1 MSLRKTGF
9 TFNYKNI
16 KLITMKIISLTES
29 NEHVDLK
36 KFAGGE
42 CHVKFLTE
50 FSEGDRIRINTR
62 LNTSDDIMNL
72 CMAVDALRNMHVPY
86 IEAYIPYIPYARQ
99 DRVMVPGE
107 PLSVK
112 VFAGILNNLQLNK
125 VIVFDAHSDVS
136 VALINNCQNTPNHEM
151 VKSFLKKFDLY
162 DFVLVSPDLGAYK
175 KVDKLAQKLDYKGSI
190 ATGIKVRDLST
201 GQIIKSDVN
210 TDNLNGKTCIVVD
223 DICDGGRTFI
233 ELAAALKAKNAGDL
247 YFIASHG
254 IFSHNALDR
263 LKEAGYKQVGSSTS
277 VSTISESDFY
287 KHYNLF

>member
-1 MSLRKTGF
+1 MKTINLF
-9 TFNYKNI
+9 
-16 KLITMKIISLTES
+16 ES
-29 NEHVDLK
+29 NENIEIK

-42 CHVKFLTE
+42 CHVKFLIE
-50 FSEGDRIRINTR
+50 FSEGDKVRINIR
-62 LNTSDDIMNL
+62 LNSSDDLMNL
-72 CMAVDALRNMHVPY
+72 CLAVDALRNMNVSH
-86 IEAYIPYIPYARQ
+86 IEAFIPYIPYARQ

-107 PLSVK
+107 PLSIK
-112 VFAGILNNLQLNK
+112 VFANIVNSLNLNK

-136 VALINNCQNTPNHEM
+136 VALLNNCRNTVNHEM
-151 VKSFLKKFDLY
+151 VHHFLKQLNLK

-175 KVDKLAQKLDYKGSI
+175 KVDKLAQKIGYKGEI

-210 TDNLNGKTCIVVD
+210 CDDLKEKACIVVD

-254 IFSHNALDR
+254 IFSHNAIER
-263 LKEAGYKQVGSSTS
+263 LKEAGYMNVCSSNS
-277 VSTISESDFY
+277 IADLKENDFY
-287 KHYNLF
+287 KQYNLF

>member
-1 MSLRKTGF
+1 MKT
-9 TFNYKNI
+9 
-16 KLITMKIISLTES
+16 ISLTES
-29 NEHVDLK
+29 NENVELK

-50 FSEGDRIRINTR
+50 CSEGDRIRLSTR
-62 LNTSDDIMNL
+62 LNTSDDIMTL
-72 CMAVDALRNMHVPY
+72 CLAVDALRHMHVPY
-86 IEAYIPYIPYARQ
+86 IEAFIPYIPYARQ

-112 VFAGILNNLQLNK
+112 VFAQVLNSLHLNK
-125 VIVFDAHSDVS
+125 VVVFDAHSDVS
-136 VALINNCQNTPNHEM
+136 VALINNCQNIPNHDM
-151 VKSFLKKFDLY
+151 VKSFLKKFDLH
-162 DFVLVSPDLGAYK
+162 DFTLVSPDLGAYK
-175 KVDKLAQKLDYKGSI
+175 KVDKLAQKLEYKGNI

-210 TDNLNGKTCIVVD
+210 TDNLNGKACIVVD

-263 LKEAGYKQVGSSTS
+263 LKEDGYRSVGSSNS
-277 VSTISESDFY
+277 ISNMEETDFY

>member
-1 MSLRKTGF
+1 MKTINLF
-9 TFNYKNI
+9 
-16 KLITMKIISLTES
+16 ES
-29 NEHVDLK
+29 NETVELK

-42 CHVKFLTE
+42 CHVKFLKE
-50 FSEGDRIRINTR
+50 FNDTDKVRINTR
-62 LNTSDDIMNL
+62 LNSSDDIMNL
-72 CMAVDALRNMHVPY
+72 CLAVDALRNMYVGY
-86 IEAYIPYIPYARQ
+86 IEVFIPYIPYARQ
-99 DRVMVPGE
+99 DRIMVVGE

-112 VFAGILNNLQLNK
+112 VFAGIINSLNLNR

-136 VALINNCQNTPNHEM
+136 VALINNCTNITNHAM
-151 VKSFLKKFDLY
+151 VRHFLDVLNLR

-175 KVDKLAQKLDYKGSI
+175 KVDKLASKLDYKGRI

-210 TDNLNGKTCIVVD
+210 TDDLKGKACVVVD

-233 ELAAALKAKNAGDL
+233 ELGTALKAKDAGEL

-263 LKEAGYKQVGSSTS
+263 LKEAGYKSVCSSNS
-277 VSTISESDFY
+277 ISNIVETDFY
-287 KHYNLF
+287 KQYNLF